1 MKDGSA
7 RKRKV
12 TKWLGLFLGATFL
25 GLYSFAT
32 YTTSELA
39 DRTRPDYG
47 RIFAY
52 EMTGFYTALLLLPAL
67 LWFMNR
73 FPIGRGNW
81 RRRLPAHIGATIAF
95 GASHTL
101 LMWGSRTLLFRL
113 LGWGSYDY
121 GRIGIRFLMEYQKQF
136 IMYWF
141 LYSLIALI
149 SSVRKAREREL
160 QASQL
165 ERQLADA
172 RLNTLKMQLNP
183 HFLFN
188 TLNMISSYV
197 YEDARTADHM
207 IASLSDLL
215 RLTLSQAD
223 RQEATLDKELELLD
237 AYLAIMKARFQE
249 NLQVRLEIEPAT
261 RSCLVPPLLL
271 QPLVENFVKH
281 CLTDFSKPGSIDI
294 SSVLDGDFV
303 RLEVKDNGPGMSADG
318 ASATREGVGL
328 SNTRQRL
335 QQLYGKGHRFEMNN
349 IPGGGLHI
357 LMEIPVRKSAQE
369 MAAKV

>member
-1 MKDGSA
+1 M
-7 RKRKV
+7 
-12 TKWLGLFLGATFL
+12 FLGATLL
-25 GLYSFAT
+25 GLYSFGT

-39 DRTRPDYG
+39 ERTKPDYSHLL
-47 RIFAY
+47 AY
-52 EMTGFYTALLLLPAL
+52 EMTAFYTALLLLPAL

-73 FPIGRGNW
+73 FPIERGNW
-81 RRRLPAHIGATIAF
+81 RRRLPAHIGVTIVF

-101 LMWGSRTLLFRL
+101 LMWGSRTLLFQL
-113 LGWGSYDY
+113 LGWGTFDY
-121 GRIGIRFLMEYQKQF
+121 GRIGVRFLMEYQKQL

-141 LYSLIALI
+141 LYSVVALV
-149 SSVRKAREREL
+149 SSMRKAREREV

-165 ERQLADA
+165 ERQLAEA

-197 YEDARTADHM
+197 YEDARTADRM

-223 RQEATLDKELELLD
+223 RQEVALDKELEFLD

-249 NLQVRLEIEPAT
+249 NLQIKLEVEPAT
-261 RSCLVPPLLL
+261 RDCLVPSLLL

-281 CLTDFSKPGSIDI
+281 CMTDFSKPGSIGI
-294 SSVLDGDFV
+294 SSVLNGDFV
-303 RLEVKDNGPGMSADG
+303 RLEVKDNGPGMAADVE
-318 ASATREGVGL
+318 SATKEGVGL

-335 QQLYGKGHRFEMNN
+335 QQLYGADHRFEMNN
-349 IPGGGLHI
+349 VPAVDFAL
-357 LMEIPVRKSAQE
+357 PWKSRCGDRRGRSPLQYE
-369 MAAKV
+369 SPCSHRG